1 MKRAF
6 HRRIGDQ
13 VAIVVLDTAV
23 LEPVDD
29 LYAEASHV
37 AANMGMLADLMD
49 EATVNIELA
58 EGAHK
63 AVRGQIAVDLLEV
76 SPDLAQ
82 WRVEKHLDADARV
95 VQGLS
100 HIARAKGDLAFL
112 KTFHD
117 ALRLQSSMV
126 RARAEMLRVERGAQ
140 PSVDDEENDTR
151 TVTKRPR
158 APYKGSSP
166 KDDDYTQ
173 QKRSDAAWRAVRS
186 KK

>member
-117 ALRLQSSMV
+117 ALRLIADVPFEQRILFIRSGNEWAEGNHLEPDLRFGHGFLEAV
-126 RARAEMLRVERGAQ
+126 R
-140 PSVDDEENDTR
+140 EEL
-151 TVTKRPR
+151 R
-158 APYKGSSP
+158 APRPS
-166 KDDDYTQ
+166 
-173 QKRSDAAWRAVRS
+173 
-186 KK
+186 